1 MEFRFDP
8 AQEFQLDAIAAAAD
22 LFEGQPYLP
31 SELVI
36 PESGSFAVVANR
48 LDLSEEDLLRNLRSV
63 QEKRNLNP
71 DAGLQFI
78 EERIEG
84 LTGEELVRFP
94 NFSVEMETGTGK
106 TYVYLR
112 TALEL
117 YRRYGLRKFII
128 VVPSIAVKEGVV
140 KTLEVTRQASRRSLR
155 QSALSLLRLRFE
167 PAGAG
172 AAVHALRRG
181 GTDGDDAR
189 LL

>member
-8 AQEFQLDAIAAAAD
+8 AQEYQLDAIAAAAD
-22 LFEGQPYLP
+22 LLEGQAYLP

-36 PESGSFAVVANR
+36 PERGSFAVVANR
-48 LDLSEEDLLRNLRSV
+48 LDLSDEDLVRNLRAV
-63 QEKRNLNP
+63 QEKRSLNP
-71 DAGLQFI
+71 DAKLAFI
-78 EERIEG
+78 EEQIEG
-84 LTGEELVRFP
+84 LNGSELVRFP

-140 KTLEVTRQASRRSLR
+140 KTLDMTRKHLAGLYDNPPYRYYVYDSNRLGQVRQFTLSMASS
-155 QSALSLLRLRFE
+155 
-167 PAGAG
+167 
-172 AAVHALRRG
+172 
-181 GTDGDDAR
+181 
-189 LL
+189 